1 MRLERWHDLGPDAL
15 ADRIGVPLVE
25 LWSSI
30 GSTNDRAR
38 LLLREG
44 AGDYSLVLAEAQ
56 RRGRGRGGSTWFSPP
71 GSGLWLSLVMRAVA
85 DQERPLLP
93 LRVGLALARAIEQ
106 ESLEAPQNP
115 GGNSGVTA
123 RSALRVGAELLWPVG
138 LKWPNDVWLAGRKIA
153 GVLCEA
159 TRAGVVV
166 GIGVN
171 VSQPADVFPEDLRGR
186 ATSIAAATG
195 RRPDR
200 LRLLV
205 LLVEHLRRLVESGPT
220 TLDDGLVAEWMRR
233 DVLAGRQVRVGPV
246 SGRAVGITTSGLL
259 RLETPHGPRVVA
271 AGHVDFDIPEAD

>member
-106 ESLEAPQNP
+106 ESLEAPQNN

-123 RSALRVGAELLWPVG
+123 RSALRSA
-138 LKWPNDVWLAGRKIA
+138 R
-153 GVLCEA
+153 
-159 TRAGVVV
+159 
-166 GIGVN
+166 
-171 VSQPADVFPEDLRGR
+171 
-186 ATSIAAATG
+186 
-195 RRPDR
+195 
-200 LRLLV
+200 
-205 LLVEHLRRLVESGPT
+205 
-220 TLDDGLVAEWMRR
+220 
-233 DVLAGRQVRVGPV
+233 
-246 SGRAVGITTSGLL
+246 
-259 RLETPHGPRVVA
+259 
-271 AGHVDFDIPEAD
+271 